1 MAAVPKSFH
10 DQSAI
15 LKVDKIM
22 HGDKPVNGQY
32 NSLPDVYHVLYYSGG
47 RGGGGGG
54 VPYERSEMM
63 LVVLIKGVNYGF
75 WYHLGCSGR
84 NPNF

>member
-1 MAAVPKSFH
+1 MFQDFWIIVAAVPKSFH

-47 RGGGGGG
+47 RGGGGGPIWK
-54 VPYERSEMM
+54 VRDDA
-63 LVVLIKGVNYGF
+63 
-75 WYHLGCSGR
+75 GC
-84 NPNF
+84 FD